1 MFADVINHTEWESDV
16 SRPHVLRVGHLLHM
30 WYTGKDVT
38 LQSTWSRIGHA
49 TSIDGIRWER
59 NPFPVLQPTYTWE
72 NDSVMC
78 PFVLYEES
86 KRIYRMWYSAG
97 DSYEP
102 LAIGHA
108 ISCDGIHWN
117 KTQST
122 PIFVPDSSISWE
134 SHRVAGPAVVY
145 NGKYLLTHSFIIIR

>member
-1 MFADVINHTEWESDV
+1 
-16 SRPHVLRVGHLLHM
+16 M

-38 LQSTWSRIGHA
+38 EESSVSMIGHA
-49 TSIDGIRWER
+49 TSNDGITWIR
-59 NPFPVLQPTYTWE
+59 NPLPVLAATYSWE
-72 NDSVMC
+72 HDSVMC
-78 PFVLYEES
+78 PFVLYDER

-117 KTQST
+117 KTHST
-122 PIFVPDSSISWE
+122 PIFSPDSSYNWE

-145 NGKYLLTHSFIIIR
+145 NGTMIFLGLIRPF

>member
-1 MFADVINHTEWESDV
+1 
-16 SRPHVLRVGHLLHM
+16 M

-38 LQSTWSRIGHA
+38 GKSSRSMIGHT
-49 TSIDGIRWER
+49 TSIDGITWER
-59 NPFPVLQPTYTWE
+59 NPNPVLVATYPWE

-117 KTQST
+117 KTQTT
-122 PIFVPDSSISWE
+122 PVFIADSSFHWE

-145 NGKYLLTHSFIIIR
+145 NGEYPLTTHPFTHPRGHPLTNPKFPPILVHILLPTL